1 MPLIALHIIEGKL
14 SKRHGLRGSYN
25 YLVSV
30 TALHVIAS
38 LLEGLLYRLLGAHA
52 VAGIA

>member
-1 MPLIALHIIEGKL
+1 MPLTALHIIEGKR

-30 TALHVIAS
+30 TALHVIAP
-38 LLEGLLYRLLGAHA
+38 LLEGLYRLLGAR
-52 VAGIA
+52 GERE